1 MGFQSQ
7 FKEPHAGRAL
17 GAQALPSERM
27 LASPRNYRR
36 PPALPPSRL
45 ARQECE
51 GISFQ
56 QSCGCCSGELQV
68 QALPQR
74 PN

>member
-56 QSCGCCSGELQV
+56 
-68 QALPQR
+68 
-74 PN
+74 

>member
-7 FKEPHAGRAL
+7 FKEPHAGRIL

-36 PPALPPSRL
+36 PPALPPRE
-45 ARQECE
+45 AGMRR
-51 GISFQ
+51 ISFQ